1 MTHRVSHTRHPGL
14 DIQAL
19 GATYINQIAIYITG
33 VVLPVASL
41 RVARARLGLTQAQTA
56 YLLAT
61 SQANI
66 SAYESGRLRPG
77 RVVTDRINAF
87 AVLAPDSVYAVY
99 SASTVPSTAAA
110 IRTDLSQDRSEADM
124 LRVVIQASDDFARL
138 TQQVDREL
146 FLTEP
151 SPTGSRRWDALIAG
165 LAVHLCR
172 VAEMDRT
179 PMWTT
184 NPSRVLDDIWWF
196 GRSDDVAAM
205 RSRTLRE
212 AIPSMRARG
221 VMFGRANLE
230 SV

>member
-1 MTHRVSHTRHPGL
+1 MDPAG
-14 DIQAL
+14 
-19 GATYINQIAIYITG
+19 
-33 VVLPVASL
+33 ASL
-41 RVARARLGLTQAQTA
+41 RAARARLGLHQTQAA
-56 YLLAT
+56 HLLAT
-61 SQANI
+61 SQANV

-77 RVVTDRINAF
+77 RVVAERIDAF
-87 AVLAPDSVYAVY
+87 AALAPDSGYAAY

-110 IRTDLSQDRSEADM
+110 IRTDLSQGRSESDM
-124 LRVVIQASDDFARL
+124 LRIIIQASDDFARL
-138 TQQVDREL
+138 TEQGDRDF

-172 VAEMDRT
+172 IAGMDRT

-184 NPSRVLDDIWWF
+184 DPARVLDDIWWC
-196 GRSDDVAAM
+196 GRSHDVVAM

-221 VMFGRANLE
+221 VMFGRANLD

>member
-1 MTHRVSHTRHPGL
+1 MLP
-14 DIQAL
+14 
-19 GATYINQIAIYITG
+19 TG
-33 VVLPVASL
+33 ASL
-41 RVARARLGLTQAQTA
+41 RTARARLGLTQAQA
-56 YLLAT
+56 AQLLAT
-61 SQANI
+61 SQANV

-77 RVVTDRINAF
+77 RVVAERIDAF
-87 AVLAPDSVYAVY
+87 AALAPDSVYAAY

-110 IRTDLSQDRSEADM
+110 IRTDLSQDRSESDM
-124 LRVVIQASDDFARL
+124 LRIVIQASDDFARL
-138 TQQVDREL
+138 TEQADRDF

-172 VAEMDRT
+172 IAGMDRT

-184 NPSRVLDDIWWF
+184 DPSRVLDDIWWF
-196 GRSDDVAAM
+196 GRSHDVLAM

>member
-1 MTHRVSHTRHPGL
+1 M
-14 DIQAL
+14 D
-19 GATYINQIAIYITG
+19 
-33 VVLPVASL
+33 PVGASL
-41 RVARARLGLTQAQTA
+41 RAARARLGLTQAQTA
-56 YLLAT
+56 HLLAT
-61 SQANI
+61 SQANV

-77 RVVTDRINAF
+77 RVVTHRIDAF
-87 AVLAPDSVYAVY
+87 AALAPDSVYASY

-110 IRTDLSQDRSEADM
+110 IRSDLSQARSESDM
-124 LRVVIQASDDFARL
+124 LRIVIQASDDFARL
-138 TQQVDREL
+138 TEQDDRDF

-172 VAEMDRT
+172 IAGMDRT

-184 NPSRVLDDIWWF
+184 DPSRVLDDIWWF
-196 GRSDDVAAM
+196 GRSHDVLAM

>member
-1 MTHRVSHTRHPGL
+1 MDRAG
-14 DIQAL
+14 
-19 GATYINQIAIYITG
+19 
-33 VVLPVASL
+33 ASL
-41 RVARARLGLTQAQTA
+41 RAARARLGLTQAQTA
-56 YLLAT
+56 QLLAT
-61 SQANI
+61 SQANV

-77 RVVTDRINAF
+77 RVVAERIDAF
-87 AVLAPDSVYAVY
+87 AALAPDSVYAAY

-110 IRTDLSQDRSEADM
+110 IRTDLSQDRSESDM
-124 LRVVIQASDDFARL
+124 LRIVIQASDDFARL
-138 TQQVDREL
+138 TEQDDRDF

-172 VAEMDRT
+172 VAGMDRT

-184 NPSRVLDDIWWF
+184 DPSRVLDDIWWF
-196 GRSDDVAAM
+196 GRSHEVLAM

>member
-1 MTHRVSHTRHPGL
+1 LAGVERGTT
-14 DIQAL
+14 DITV
-19 GATYINQIAIYITG
+19 ATYIVLYLIYNYG
-33 VVLPVASL
+33 VDRAGASL
-41 RVARARLGLTQAQTA
+41 RAARARLGLTQAQA
-56 YLLAT
+56 ADLLAT
-61 SQANI
+61 SQANV

-77 RVVTDRINAF
+77 RVVAERIDAF
-87 AVLAPDSVYAVY
+87 AALAPDSVYAAY

-110 IRTDLSQDRSEADM
+110 IRTDLAQDRSESDM
-124 LRVVIQASDDFARL
+124 LRIVIQASDGFARL
-138 TQQVDREL
+138 TEQDDRDF

-151 SPTGSRRWDALIAG
+151 SPTRSRRWDALIAG

-172 VAEMDRT
+172 VAGMDRT

-184 NPSRVLDDIWWF
+184 DPSRVLDDIWWF
-196 GRSDDVAAM
+196 GRSHDVVGM
-205 RSRTLRE
+205 RSRSLRE

>member
-1 MTHRVSHTRHPGL
+1 VT
-14 DIQAL
+14 
-19 GATYINQIAIYITG
+19 GAAYIVHYSIYNNG
-33 VVLPVASL
+33 MDPAGASL
-41 RVARARLGLTQAQTA
+41 LAARARLGLTQAQTA
-56 YLLAT
+56 SLLAT
-61 SQANI
+61 SQANV
-66 SAYESGRLRPG
+66 SAYERGRLRPG
-77 RVVTDRINAF
+77 RIVAERIDAL
-87 AVLAPDSVYAVY
+87 AALAPDSVYAAY
-99 SASTVPSTAAA
+99 SASTVPGTAAA

-124 LRVVIQASDDFARL
+124 LRIVIQASDDFARL
-138 TQQVDREL
+138 AEQADRDF

-172 VAEMDRT
+172 VAGMDRT

-184 NPSRVLDDIWWF
+184 DPSRVLDDIWWF
-196 GRSDDVAAM
+196 GRSHEVVAM